1 MLHNPLI
8 HFCPMPS
15 LRLQRV
21 RELLKRE
28 IGEAVRRE
36 FHVSECGLISVN
48 DVDVAGDL
56 KTATV
61 FISILGNPDQQKRGF
76 QMLNDHRIR
85 IQGLVARAIVLKYT
99 PKLKFAFDDSIVRG
113 NRVLQ
118 IIEELEK
125 TAPAAEERRMKMN
138 LPNGTIVARA
148 SRPNAAPFSNREKLS
163 ENH

>member
-1 MLHNPLI
+1 
-8 HFCPMPS
+8 MPS
-15 LRLQRV
+15 LRIQRV

-36 FHVSECGLISVN
+36 FHVSEAGLITVN
-48 DVDVAGDL
+48 DVDLAGDL
-56 KTATV
+56 KSATV

-76 QMLNDHRIR
+76 QLLNEHRVR
-85 IQGLVARAIVLKYT
+85 IQGFIGRAVVLKYT

-125 TAPAAEERRMKMN
+125 ASPANED
-138 LPNGTIVARA
+138 
-148 SRPNAAPFSNREKLS
+148 
-163 ENH
+163 EN

>member
-1 MLHNPLI
+1 
-8 HFCPMPS
+8 MPS

-56 KTATV
+56 KSATV
-61 FISILGNPDQQKRGF
+61 FISILGNPEQQKRGF
-76 QMLNDHRIR
+76 QMLNNHRVR
-85 IQGLVARAIVLKYT
+85 IQGLVARAIILKYT

-118 IIEELEK
+118 IMEELEK
-125 TAPAAEERRMKMN
+125 STPSEDAE
-138 LPNGTIVARA
+138 P
-148 SRPNAAPFSNREKLS
+148 
-163 ENH
+163 

>member
-1 MLHNPLI
+1 
-8 HFCPMPS
+8 MPS

-36 FHVSECGLISVN
+36 FNVAECGLISVN

-56 KTATV
+56 KSATV
-61 FISILGNPDQQKRGF
+61 FISILGNPEQQRRGF
-76 QMLNDHRIR
+76 QLLSEHRVR
-85 IQGLVARAIVLKYT
+85 IQGLVGRAVVLKYT
-99 PKLKFAFDDSIVRG
+99 PTLKFVFDESIARG

-125 TAPAAEERRMKMN
+125 
-138 LPNGTIVARA
+138 
-148 SRPNAAPFSNREKLS
+148 S
-163 ENH
+163 EPGKEND